1 MASRLTWIGATLAGL
16 LAVNLLLYAIGR
28 ASGGTF
34 TYTQS
39 GKPVRVD
46 TVAVALLS
54 LAPLA
59 TGLLLVAVVGR
70 WWATVVPVA
79 KVAAVVLAVATIAVM
94 TIPADFD
101 RRSTAF
107 LALMHLATIPAALL
121 TIGRCGV
128 TAPADARVPQQ
139 EQFR

>member
-16 LAVNLLLYAIGR
+16 LAVNLLLYTIGR
-28 ASGGTF
+28 ATGGTF

-46 TVAVALLS
+46 AVAVALLS

-59 TGLLLVAVVGR
+59 SGLLLVAVIGR
-70 WWATVVPVA
+70 RWATVVPVA
-79 KVAAVVLAVATIAVM
+79 KVAAVVVAVATIAVM

-107 LALMHLATIPAALL
+107 LALMHLAAIPAALL
-121 TIGRCGV
+121 TIGRCGA
-128 TAPADARVPQQ
+128 TAPAEARSVQQ